1 MANRVGGLWDR
12 LTSFE
17 HLVHSAFRAAEGKR
31 KRGDVA
37 AYFLNLEPRI
47 LNLRR
52 QLLGG
57 AYRPGPYRTF
67 HVMDPKPRQISAAPF
82 ADRVVHHA
90 LTGMLEPVFE
100 RRFSPNSF
108 ACRMGRGTHAAL
120 ARAREGAARHRYC
133 LRCDVR
139 KYFASPIQQPARRS
153 SARRGKPLFLV
164 RLGGRA
170 GPVRALDQAI
180 LVEMLARVIRCRPTL
195 DLAETIIAG
204 SNPQEE
210 VPWYF
215 PGDDLFTPFERR
227 RGLPLGNQTSQFF
240 ANVYLNGMD
249 QFIDRQVKPPV
260 YVRYVDD
267 WVVFDDD
274 KERLGELRVRLEA
287 ELARVRLRM
296 HPGKSRV
303 YRCRDGLTFLGWR
316 LFPGHARLAR
326 GNVVATQRRMRRLQ
340 ERASST
346 GNE

>member
-1 MANRVGGLWDR
+1 M
-12 LTSFE
+12 
-17 HLVHSAFRAAEGKR
+17 
-31 KRGDVA
+31 
-37 AYFLNLEPRI
+37 
-47 LNLRR
+47 
-52 QLLGG
+52 
-57 AYRPGPYRTF
+57 
-67 HVMDPKPRQISAAPF
+67 
-82 ADRVVHHA
+82 
-90 LTGMLEPVFE
+90 
-100 RRFSPNSF
+100 
-108 ACRMGRGTHAAL
+108 
-120 ARAREGAARHRYC
+120 
-133 LRCDVR
+133 
-139 KYFASPIQQPARRS
+139 
-153 SARRGKPLFLV
+153 
-164 RLGGRA
+164 
-170 GPVRALDQAI
+170 DQAI